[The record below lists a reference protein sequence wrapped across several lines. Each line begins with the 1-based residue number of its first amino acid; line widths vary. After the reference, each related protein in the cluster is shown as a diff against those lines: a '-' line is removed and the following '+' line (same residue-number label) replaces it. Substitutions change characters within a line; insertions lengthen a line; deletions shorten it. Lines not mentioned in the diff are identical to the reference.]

1 MNFLMKLSM
10 AKLTFDHWRQTLASQ
25 WSKGKRQWS
34 LALFL
39 LLPFWAVAQSSGA
52 LFPEKPEPA
61 VYVHDYSGWLQPH
74 QKAAL
79 EQKLRAYW
87 DSTTT
92 QVVVM
97 IRPDIGDYD
106 KASYAFEL
114 GNRWGIGRKDKN
126 NGVLVLVK
134 SEPPE
139 RGIFI
144 ATGYGTEGAL
154 PDITAGRIVRNTMS
168 PYFRQQQYY
177 EGINAGVDEIIQ
189 ALEGEFS
196 NETSG
201 KPGAGL
207 SIFVILFIALVF
219 FLILG
224 TVVYKLRKLGQWITH
239 DGSGKNKRNKG
250 GDDNWG
256 GGWWIGGD
264 GWGGGNS
271 GGWGGGSSGGGWGG
285 GGGSF
290 GGGSFG
296 GGGAGGDW

>member
-1 MNFLMKLSM
+1 MRLFTAESFLLPKKLVRVLGSLM
-10 AKLTFDHWRQTLASQ
+10 VLLMLASLQ
-25 WSKGKRQWS
+25 V
-34 LALFL
+34 A
-39 LLPFWAVAQSSGA
+39 AQSDP

-61 VYVHDYSGWLQPH
+61 VYVHDYSGWLQPNE
-74 QKAAL
+74 KLML

-92 QVVVM
+92 QIVVM

-114 GNRWGIGRKDKN
+114 GKRWGIGRADKD
-126 NGVLVLVK
+126 NGVVMLIK

-144 ATGYGTEGAL
+144 ATGHGVEGAL
-154 PDITAGRIVRNTMS
+154 PDITAGRIIRNTMA
-168 PYFRQQQYY
+168 PFFRNEQYAQ
-177 EGINAGVDEIIQ
+177 GINAGVDEIIQ
-189 ALEGEFS
+189 ALSGEFVS
-196 NETSG
+196 NQPE
-201 KPGAGL
+201 KL
-207 SIFVILFIALVF
+207 SVKSTLLLALFIAVVF
-219 FLILG
+219 FLVVG
-224 TVVYKLRKLGQWITH
+224 TIVYRLRKFIQLFTH
-239 DGSGKNKRNKG
+239 DGSRRIKRRG
-250 GDDNWG
+250 RDDDNWG

-264 GWGGGNS
+264 SWGGGS
-271 GGWGGGSSGGGWGG
+271 GGWGGGGGGGGWGG

>member
-1 MNFLMKLSM
+1 MNY
-10 AKLTFDHWRQTLASQ
+10 QTKSYMV
-25 WSKGKRQWS
+25 KR
-34 LALFL
+34 LRVCTALLLL
-39 LLPFWAVAQSSGA
+39 LLPWCGIAQPGGTK

-61 VYVHDYSGWLQPH
+61 VYVHDYSGWLQPY
-74 QKAAL
+74 QVNAL

-87 DSTTT
+87 DSTST
-92 QVVVM
+92 QIVVM

-114 GNRWGIGRKDKN
+114 ANQWGIGRKDKN
-126 NGVLVLVK
+126 NGILMLVK

-144 ATGYGTEGAL
+144 ATGRGTEGAL
-154 PDITAGRIVRNTMS
+154 PDVTAGRIIRNTMA

-177 EGINAGVDEIIQ
+177 EGIDAGLNEIIA
-189 ALEGEFS
+189 ALEGEFQP
-196 NETSG
+196 ETEQKMNVG
-201 KPGAGL
+201 MT
-207 SIFVILFIALVF
+207 IFVVLFIALIF
-219 FLILG
+219 FLVLG
-224 TVVYKLRKLGQWITH
+224 TIVYKLRKFGQWV
-239 DGSGKNKRNKG
+239 GSGRNKRNG
-250 GDDNWG
+250 GDDNFG

-264 GWGGGNS
+264 GWGGNSSS
-271 GGWGGGSSGGGWGG
+271 GGWGGNSGGSSWG